1 MSSPTSSSTHS
12 DLHSEQVRDAIG
24 KAVSAAG
31 TPIWIDEPGRLQQ
44 AAAEWQQHEW
54 LAVDTEFIRERT
66 FYARLGLLQVSDGNT
81 VWLLDVPAL
90 SGHDRPIHDMLVSA
104 SINKIIHSCSEDLE
118 VLSLQY
124 QLQPVAV
131 YDSQL
136 AAAMT
141 GRPLQM
147 RYENLVQ
154 ELLGEE
160 LPSGPSRSDWLQRP
174 LSPPQLQYA
183 SNDVAYLPVVM
194 RLLVA
199 ELQQR
204 DRWQWLQEDMQ
215 TVLDKATATYDPDLL
230 YRKVK
235 GHMRCDQSKLARL
248 QQLAA
253 WRDQQ
258 ARSRDLPRSFV
269 LRDEGL
275 LELAEMAVRSGTE
288 QTDLQSA
295 MDSLQLIPQRVIQ
308 RHQQDWLALFSAQP
322 EQQPE
327 VEAPLSK
334 AEKDRLASMLAVIR
348 AMAKTQGI
356 DPALLASR
364 RVLTELLLEQRRQAQ
379 QKVQLPGWRGSLLNA
394 ALQQP

>member
-1 MSSPTSSSTHS
+1 MPSPTPTPAQGHQ
-12 DLHSEQVRDAIG
+12 HSEQVSDAIAR
-24 KAVSAAG
+24 AVSAAS
-31 TPIWIDEPGRLQQ
+31 TPIWVDEPGLLQH
-44 AAAEWQQHEW
+44 AAAEWQESDW

-66 FYARLGLLQVSDGNT
+66 FYARLGLVQVADGNT

-90 SGHDRPIHDMLVSA
+90 SGHDGPIRDMLA
-104 SINKIIHSCSEDLE
+104 STSIHKIIHSCSEDLE
-118 VLSLQY
+118 VLSQQY
-124 QLQPVAV
+124 QLQLLAV

-174 LSPPQLQYA
+174 LSAAQLQYA
-183 SNDVAYLPVVM
+183 SNDVAYLPLLM

-199 ELQQR
+199 ELQLS
-204 DRWQWLQEDMQ
+204 DRWEWLQEDMQ
-215 TVLDKATATYDPDLL
+215 TLLDKATATYDPDLL

-235 GHMRCDQSKLARL
+235 GHMRCDQPKLARL
-248 QQLAA
+248 QQLAK

-275 LELAEMAVRSGTE
+275 LELAELAVRSGTE
-288 QTDLQSA
+288 HTVLQAA
-295 MDSLQLIPQRVIQ
+295 MTSLKLIPQRVVQ
-308 RHQQDWLALFSAQP
+308 RHQQDWLALLSAQP

-327 VEAPLSK
+327 VEAPLSRT
-334 AEKDRLASMLAVIR
+334 EKDQLTGMLEVIR

-364 RVLTELLLEQRRQAQ
+364 RVLTELLLQQRRQSQ
-379 QKVQLPGWRGSLLNA
+379 QSVQLPGWRGSLLNA
-394 ALQQP
+394 ALQQT